1 MTQQINLYQPI
12 LRRQRKVFSAGTIGV
27 LLVGFLLLMALLWGV
42 DRWQLEQ
49 QRENLSRM
57 HAQERAT
64 TERIVDLTRK
74 LGTRTEQPVLRKTVE
89 SMRREAR
96 LKRELLDRISGS
108 DLGET
113 AGFSGTL
120 EGLGRQRLQGLWLTH
135 IVLADGGREMRLR
148 GNSQDAALVPRFI
161 QQLGVEASFRGRG
174 FRQLRMERS
183 EHLRNTVEFQ
193 LATQVDDGKG
203 EG

>member
-1 MTQQINLYQPI
+1 MTQQVNLYQPI

-27 LLVGFLLLMALLWGV
+27 LLLGFMLLMALLWGV
-42 DRWQLEQ
+42 ERWQLEQ
-49 QRENLSRM
+49 QQENLARM
-57 HAQERAT
+57 QAQERAT
-64 TERIVDLTRK
+64 TERIVELTRA
-74 LGTRTEQPVLRKTVE
+74 LGSRTEQPALRMTVE

-108 DLGET
+108 ELGET
-113 AGFSGTL
+113 AGFSGAL
-120 EGLGRQRLQGLWLTH
+120 EGLGRQRLQGLWLTR
-135 IVLADGGREMRLR
+135 IVLADGGREMRLH

-161 QQLGVEASFRGRG
+161 QQLGVEAGFQGRG

-183 EHLRNTVEFQ
+183 ERLRDTVEFQ
-193 LATQVDDGKG
+193 LATQADDGNG

>member
-27 LLVGFLLLMALLWGV
+27 LLLGFMFLMALLWGV
-42 DRWQLEQ
+42 DRWQLQ
-49 QRENLSRM
+49 QLRENLVQTQ
-57 HAQERAT
+57 AQERAT
-64 TERIVDLTRK
+64 TQQIVELSRT
-74 LGTRTEQPVLRKTVE
+74 LSTRTEQPELRRTVE
-89 SMRREAR
+89 AKRREAR

-108 DLGET
+108 ELGET
-113 AGFSGTL
+113 AGFSGAL

-135 IVLADGGREMRLR
+135 IELTDGGREIRLH

-161 QQLGVEASFRGRG
+161 QQLSAEQSFRGRG

-183 EHLRNTVEFQ
+183 ERLRNTVEFK
-193 LATQVDDGKG
+193 LATRVADEEG